1 MIGFYCGI
9 ILIMK
14 NNIFKKFNENED
26 FRNKVIL
33 GVVIIIGIGAL
44 VFNFKNLNNIMANSL
59 KDKDKESL
67 EKMYSIY
74 DELKN
79 SGKLVDDTNS
89 VVTDNSSNN
98 TNTNNIAIQNDG
110 KDTDGDGI
118 SDYDEVNIFG
128 TSMYLKDSD
137 GDGITDDQEIKNGT
151 DPNCA
156 EGTSCNVMTAT
167 NVTHSNFSYGYG
179 VSSLDL
185 NSLDISKIREELKKM
200 VPDNI
205 KEMIDTMTDDQVKTL
220 MQQLYDTQMAYGN
233 NSAIVNNSTDYI
245 NELKSKLP
253 EFTPQ
258 QISMMKDMYESEIV
272 DILVESGIVDRA
284 FLSQF
289 KLGEIKDTV
298 LGDN

>member
-1 MIGFYCGI
+1 
-9 ILIMK
+9 MK

-33 GVVIIIGIGAL
+33 GVVIIIGISAL

-74 DELKN
+74 DELKKG
-79 SGKLVDDTNS
+79 GKLVDDTNS
-89 VVTDNSSNN
+89 MVTDNSSNN
-98 TNTNNIAIQNDG
+98 TNNTAIQNDG

-156 EGTSCNVMTAT
+156 EGTNCNVIAAT
-167 NVTHSNFSYGYG
+167 NSTPSNFSYGYG

-185 NSLDISKIREELKKM
+185 KSLDISKIREELKKM

-233 NSAIVNNSTDYI
+233 NSAIVNNSIDYI
-245 NELKSKLP
+245 SELKSKLP

-258 QISMMKDMYESEIV
+258 QISMMKDMDESEIV
-272 DILVESGIVDRA
+272 DILIESGIVDRA

-289 KLGEIKDTV
+289 KSGEIKDTV
-298 LGDN
+298 LGNN

>member
-1 MIGFYCGI
+1 
-9 ILIMK
+9 MK

-79 SGKLVDDTNS
+79 SGKLVDDTNNR
-89 VVTDNSSNN
+89 VTNNSSNN
-98 TNTNNIAIQNDG
+98 TNNTAIQNDG

-156 EGTSCNVMTAT
+156 EGTNCNVIAAT
-167 NVTHSNFSYGYG
+167 NSTPSNFSYGYG

-185 NSLDISKIREELKKM
+185 KSLDISKIREELKKM

-233 NSAIVNNSTDYI
+233 NSAMVNNSTDYI
-245 NELKSKLP
+245 SELKSKLP
-253 EFTPQ
+253 KFTPQ
-258 QISMMKDMYESEIV
+258 QISMMKDMDESEIV
-272 DILVESGIVDRA
+272 DI
-284 FLSQF
+284 
-289 KLGEIKDTV
+289 
-298 LGDN
+298 

>member
-33 GVVIIIGIGAL
+33 GVVIIIGISAL

-74 DELKN
+74 DELKKG
-79 SGKLVDDTNS
+79 GKLVDDTNS
-89 VVTDNSSNN
+89 MVTDNSSNN
-98 TNTNNIAIQNDG
+98 TNNTAIQNDG

-137 GDGITDDQEIKNGT
+137 GDGITDDQEIKKIGR
-151 DPNCA
+151 A
-156 EGTSCNVMTAT
+156 SC
-167 NVTHSNFSYGYG
+167 
-179 VSSLDL
+179 
-185 NSLDISKIREELKKM
+185 RER
-200 VPDNI
+200 VYHP
-205 KEMIDTMTDDQVKTL
+205 V
-220 MQQLYDTQMAYGN
+220 
-233 NSAIVNNSTDYI
+233 
-245 NELKSKLP
+245 
-253 EFTPQ
+253 
-258 QISMMKDMYESEIV
+258 
-272 DILVESGIVDRA
+272 
-284 FLSQF
+284 
-289 KLGEIKDTV
+289 
-298 LGDN
+298 

>member
-1 MIGFYCGI
+1 
-9 ILIMK
+9 
-14 NNIFKKFNENED
+14 
-26 FRNKVIL
+26 
-33 GVVIIIGIGAL
+33 
-44 VFNFKNLNNIMANSL
+44 
-59 KDKDKESL
+59 
-67 EKMYSIY
+67 
-74 DELKN
+74 
-79 SGKLVDDTNS
+79 
-89 VVTDNSSNN
+89 
-98 TNTNNIAIQNDG
+98 
-110 KDTDGDGI
+110 
-118 SDYDEVNIFG
+118 
-128 TSMYLKDSD
+128 
-137 GDGITDDQEIKNGT
+137 
-151 DPNCA
+151 
-156 EGTSCNVMTAT
+156 MTAT

-220 MQQLYDTQMAYGN
+220 MQQLYDTQMGYGN

-258 QISMMKDMYESEIV
+258 QISMMKDMDESEIV